1 MHSACSRTGQRH
13 SSCPPIH
20 CSSKRCRTLSAS
32 IYPPTGRSCCAWIK
46 SRKYRHWDHEQP
58 VLPMTPGVSERRTHT
73 YIRNGNTSLF
83 AAFDIATGAMIGKV
97 LQAPPGDRVSR
108 LPQADRRRDAR
119 WAERSPRDG
128 QLRHSQDAWIKAWR
142 AVRIGMS
149 ISHGHRR
156 HGSIRSN
163 AGSRNSP
170 VSNFSAV
177 SIGPPPILEAD
188 ITAFITAHNEN
199 PKSYRWVKSA
209 AEILASVKR
218 FYQKQ

>member
-1 MHSACSRTGQRH
+1 
-13 SSCPPIH
+13 
-20 CSSKRCRTLSAS
+20 
-32 IYPPTGRSCCAWIK
+32 
-46 SRKYRHWDHEQP
+46 
-58 VLPMTPGVSERRTHT
+58 
-73 YIRNGNTSLF
+73 
-83 AAFDIATGAMIGKV
+83 MIGKCYKRRRAAEFLDFLKRTDAEMPDGPNV
-97 LQAPPGDRVSR
+97 HLVMDNYATHKTHGSR
-108 LPQADRRRDAR
+108 L
-119 WAERSPRDG
+119 G
-128 QLRHSQDAWIKAWR
+128 WR

-170 VSNFSAV
+170 VSNCSAV

-199 PKSYRWVKSA
+199 PKPYIWVRSA

-218 FYQKQ
+218 FYQKTMSRTSDSGE